1 MATAV
6 RPAVLSSAPTVARP
20 VVGPVVR
27 AVPLALLLAGL
38 SGVVV
43 APAAS
48 AAEAAVAEQAVLA
61 ASSAGAERGRSA
73 SDGAGT
79 DEAGTGTGVEA
90 AEGAVRPTGRHRV
103 APIKDRASSWST
115 RPVVVGTG
123 TLAADLGADGTPP
136 GSSGT

>member
-6 RPAVLSSAPTVARP
+6 RPAVLSSAPTVAR
-20 VVGPVVR
+20 PVVR

-73 SDGAGT
+73 SDGVGT

-103 APIKDRASSWST
+103 VAIKDRASSWST

>member
-73 SDGAGT
+73 SEGVGT
-79 DEAGTGTGVEA
+79 DEAGTGVEA

-103 APIKDRASSWST
+103 VTIKDRASSWST